1 MDKKLPSRGFH
12 HSKKILKKPGKFS
25 RRVPDEKILDTYQ
38 REVVHSPSR
47 GIEIFSLSTTK
58 NKPKLTMEVLN
69 G

>member
-1 MDKKLPSRGFH
+1 MDKKLPSRGF
-12 HSKKILKKPGKFS
+12 SSFKKNTEKTRKFS
-25 RRVPDEKILDTYQ
+25 RRAPDEKILDTYQ